1 MKEAVELFFFP
12 ALGMGHLLSAVE
24 IAELG
29 KATKVHDTL
38 RGRVDPHRF
47 TKPTP
52 FMIPIDPY
60 KPRVRECV
68 QETIRTV
75 RLGRFIIEMF
85 STAMIDVANE
95 FGVPTYVFYTS
106 GAAAGLRGCERDLNI
121 PNYANPF
128 PPKLTPSALL
138 EEHGFTMFLTISKL
152 ISGTKGVIVN

>member
-1 MKEAVELFFFP
+1 
-12 ALGMGHLLSAVE
+12 
-24 IAELG
+24 
-29 KATKVHDTL
+29 
-38 RGRVDPHRF
+38 
-47 TKPTP
+47 
-52 FMIPIDPY
+52 MIPIDPY

-106 GAAAGLRGCERDLNI
+106 GAAALGFQLHMQRITMEGLRGCERDLNI